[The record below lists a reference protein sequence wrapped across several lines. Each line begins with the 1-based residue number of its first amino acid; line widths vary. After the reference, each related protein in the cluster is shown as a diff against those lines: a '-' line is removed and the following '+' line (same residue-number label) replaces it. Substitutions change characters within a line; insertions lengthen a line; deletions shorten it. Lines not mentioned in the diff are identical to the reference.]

1 MAWTAK
7 AHQGGVHQL
16 LTACTSCG
24 AGCYDVLELP
34 TGDRICITCVAQELA
49 KAEDEIEV
57 DKRRRFAGTTQG
69 QPS

>member
-16 LTACTSCG
+16 LVKCTSCDRP
-24 AGCYDVLELP
+24 CYDVLELP
-34 TGDRICITCVAQELA
+34 TGDRICITCVAEELA

-57 DKRRRFAGTTQG
+57 DERRRFAGTVG
-69 QPS
+69 VR